1 MRRQPKPGH
10 SSRAGRFL
18 LSAAV
23 GLVAFAMAQAALAAP
38 ITFSTAL
45 PVPKG
50 EWIVRIQSRYLRS
63 TDDPSS
69 LDRELD
75 VFAFPVVGVYGA
87 TQKLALFAIAP
98 ILDKDLD
105 ITTPLGRRTRSV
117 SGLGDVTLLARYT
130 AYQRDAKGKT
140 FRVAPFVAVEAPTGE
155 DGERD
160 ALGELPR
167 PLQLGSGS
175 WDVTFGTVVTRQTL
189 AWQVDAALSYKA
201 NTEAKEFEFGDV
213 ARLDLSY
220 QRRLWPQ
227 ELGEGV
233 PAFLYGVLESNLVWS
248 DHNVAA
254 GRRDPDSGGTT
265 WHLAPGVQYVTRR
278 FVVEGAVQIPVVQ
291 DLNGQAL
298 ENDFVTTLSVRV
310 NF

>member
-1 MRRQPKPGH
+1 MKRQPKPGQ

-18 LSAAV
+18 RASLV
-23 GLVAFAMAQAALAAP
+23 VLVASTMAHAALAAP

-50 EWIVRIQSRYLRS
+50 EGIVRIQSRYLRS

-87 TQKLALFAIAP
+87 TRKLALFAIVP
-98 ILDKDLD
+98 ILDKNLD
-105 ITTPLGRRTRSV
+105 VTTPLGRRTRSV
-117 SGLGDVTLLARYT
+117 SGLGDVTLLGRYT
-130 AYQRDAKGKT
+130 AYQRDVKGKT
-140 FRVAPFVAVEAPTGE
+140 FRLAPFVGVEAPTGE

-175 WDVTFGTVVTRQTL
+175 WDFTFGTVATRQTL
-189 AWQVDAALSYKA
+189 AWQVDAAVSYKV
-201 NTEAKEFEFGDV
+201 NTEAEDFEFGDL
-213 ARLDLSY
+213 ARFDLSY
-220 QRRLWPQ
+220 QRRLWPR

-248 DHNVAA
+248 DPNATA
-254 GRRDPDSGGTT
+254 GQTDPDSGGVA
-265 WHLAPGVQYVTRR
+265 WYLAPGVQYVTRR
-278 FVVEGAVQIPVVQ
+278 FVVEGAIQIPVVQ

-298 ENDFVTTLSVRV
+298 ENDFIGTLSVRV